1 MDIPTT
7 LDALKD
13 KAKVDRELRDKLL
26 ATRDSKTPVSDF
38 CKISTE
44 VGLPMYEMD
53 LIGYGEESY
62 AAMRR
67 STNGGGENSPLLQY
81 EDDLYTLFLE
91 EIAML

>member
-26 ATRDSKTPVSDF
+26 ATRDSKTPVSDY

-44 VGLPMYEMD
+44 AGLQMYEMD
-53 LIGYGEESY
+53 LIG
-62 AAMRR
+62 
-67 STNGGGENSPLLQY
+67 
-81 EDDLYTLFLE
+81 
-91 EIAML
+91 